1 MDRWKGARKMFKKLF
16 SKKET
21 EEALMAPLSGKVVAL
36 SEVPDPTFS
45 EKMLGDGIA
54 IMPTEGRVVS
64 PVNGEII
71 TVFPTKHAI
80 GIRSEQEAEILI
92 HIGLETVQMNGEGF
106 KQHIQEGD
114 KVKAG
119 QLLMEFSLD
128 LVREK
133 AKSTI
138 TPVIITNLDQK
149 LSVQPVLSPN
159 AKSGETTIMKV
170 KF

>member
-1 MDRWKGARKMFKKLF
+1 MFKKLF
-16 SKKET
+16 GKKET
-21 EEALMAPLSGKVVAL
+21 AETLIAPLNGEVVAL

-54 IMPTEGRVVS
+54 IIPTEGRVVS

-80 GIRSEQEAEILI
+80 GIRSEQGAEILI
-92 HIGLETVQMNGEGF
+92 HIGLETVQMQGEGF
-106 KQHIQEGD
+106 KEHIKEGD
-114 KVKAG
+114 RVKTG

-138 TPVIITNLDQK
+138 TPVIITNLDQI
-149 LSVQPVLSPN
+149 LSVQPSLTSD
-159 AKSGETTIMKV
+159 AKSGETPVMKV
-170 KF
+170 LF